1 MKKASSALF
10 GIFLILILIAG
21 CSING
26 GENGNGN
33 GNGEA
38 DLITT
43 EGYYIGLADNNS
55 MEVLVD
61 GEPVIF
67 RKTGLVDLVE
77 DMKLTEDEKIRI
89 DYIQTEVEKTVQVI
103 KILEVEASRGI
114 FVGFA
119 DNNSFEMIDEEQ
131 GFKMIYAEGIYDELS
146 DKEINTGDLI
156 KVFYEI
162 IDDQNRMD
170 RFVLVEKT
178 SQDVQLETAPLILN
192 GIIDNNSFEV
202 AAASETLA
210 LRYYNTPEKFDKL
223 GIEVGDEINV
233 TWYENNAG
241 QLIVVWIEK

>member
-10 GIFLILILIAG
+10 AIFLILILTAG

-26 GENGNGN
+26 GENGNDN
-33 GNGEA
+33 GSGEA

-43 EGYYIGLADNNS
+43 EGYYIGLADTNS

-67 RKTGLVDLVE
+67 RKAGLVDIVE

-89 DYIQTEVEKTVQVI
+89 DYIQTEDEKTVQEI
-103 KILEVEASRGI
+103 EILEVEASTGI
-114 FVGFA
+114 FVGFE

-131 GFKMIYAEGIYDELS
+131 GFKMMYAEGVYDELS

-156 KVFYEI
+156 KVFYQI

-170 RFVLVEKT
+170 RFVLVENT
-178 SQDVQLETAPLILN
+178 SQDVQLETATLTLN
-192 GIIDNNSFEV
+192 GIIDNNSFE
-202 AAASETLA
+202 ATAASETLV
-210 LRYYNTPEKFDKL
+210 LRYYNTPEKFDEL
-223 GIEVGDEINV
+223 GIEDKDEINA

-241 QLIVVWIEK
+241 QLIAVWLEK